1 MKITRGT
8 IRSIIKEMISKDRPH
23 RPGSE
28 GYEMTAQSGVDAKM
42 FKAMNAGIMGA
53 IFEKPLSE
61 DEIFDAA
68 TTAAPRAQDSEVA
81 AFIDSLVKKRT
92 IEYDANTKMYDLP

>member
-8 IRSIIKEMISKDRPH
+8 IRNIIKEMMGDRVGNDP
-23 RPGSE
+23 
-28 GYEMTAQSGVDAKM
+28 V
-42 FKAMNAGIMGA
+42 KAMNAAVMDA

-61 DEIFDAA
+61 DEIFAA
-68 TTAAPRAQDSEVA
+68 AKTAVPRAQDSEVA